1 MLLNKLL
8 SFVYSFRNRT
18 VLADV
23 LILLMY
29 ADRKLLSDFL
39 YYSAV
44 CAVDIYLT
52 TNLSAKYY
60 SSKEVTCVPY
70 LTDNVGVTLDVAN
83 CQA

>member
-1 MLLNKLL
+1 MLLNILL

-18 VLADV
+18 VLVDV

-29 ADRKLLSDFL
+29 ADCKPLSDCL

-44 CAVDIYLT
+44 CTVDIYLS

-70 LTDNVGVTLDVAN
+70 LTDNVGVAVDVAN
-83 CQA
+83 CQT